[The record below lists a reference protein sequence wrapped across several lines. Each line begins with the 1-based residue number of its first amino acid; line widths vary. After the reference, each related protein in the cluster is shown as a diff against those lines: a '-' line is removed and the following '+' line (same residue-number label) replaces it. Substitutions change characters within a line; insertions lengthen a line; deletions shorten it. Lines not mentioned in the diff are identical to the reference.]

1 MGEIYLSATT
11 TKNSFD
17 RRGPP
22 DPFVGSSKHCLC
34 LGSVTD
40 RLNFTQSLIQLKNLL
55 LFKFCT
61 SALKSMK
68 GSVPLDLRL
77 SERESGRNH

>member
-40 RLNFTQSLIQLKNLL
+40 RFEFHPIANSIKKLAT
-55 LFKFCT
+55 
-61 SALKSMK
+61 
-68 GSVPLDLRL
+68 V
-77 SERESGRNH
+77 